1 MSILNV
7 KLTLYIPLS
16 NKLIYYLVTKSK
28 TRPSFRW
35 ISSTDTY
42 KPHLALISAQMLERE
57 RERECERDIMRDNWS
72 IRL

>member
-1 MSILNV
+1 MHILR
-7 KLTLYIPLS
+7 L
-16 NKLIYYLVTKSK
+16 

-42 KPHLALISAQMLERE
+42 KPHLAFISAQMLESEKE
-57 RERECERDIMRDNWS
+57 REGECEKDKMRDNWS